1 MQLRLRRLLSEFHTS
16 TPRPYKIFASITSC
30 FSPYVS
36 FVTSP
41 RHPYTNLQVQLV
53 SPALLGSLQLFTA
66 SKLVP
71 FSLKPDVKAFKSTSF
86 WHWSAVNYTLSHTW
100 GRFKNEP
107 TLESVSVWCTCFAS
121 LKGRGNSSR
130 PHNAPQTYFP
140 PLFSFFFFS
149 TMGRPHVA
157 RLCKASFTGFSF
169 VLINVT
175 GDVKWHFCDKVVNS
189 PRTVN

>member
-86 WHWSAVNYTLSHTW
+86 WHWSAVNYTLSHTEAALKMNPRW
-100 GRFKNEP
+100 
-107 TLESVSVWCTCFAS
+107 S
-121 LKGRGNSSR
+121 LLAFDAHALHPWKAEEILLDHIMLHRHIS
-130 PHNAPQTYFP
+130 PHFFP
-140 PLFSFFFFS
+140 SSFF
-149 TMGRPHVA
+149 RPWGGPMSRGCVKH
-157 RLCKASFTGFSF
+157 LSL
-169 VLINVT
+169 VLV
-175 GDVKWHFCDKVVNS
+175 S
-189 PRTVN
+189 YS